1 MRYFNTNLGVYAKY
15 GLAQARSMSAPAST
29 DGDEC
34 SHPVV
39 LVLRSLG
46 QQQRTRLLTVAR
58 DLERVAG
65 VWVGEGRYK
74 N

>member
-1 MRYFNTNLGVYAKY
+1 MPNIASQKP
-15 GLAQARSMSAPAST
+15 APAST

-39 LVLRSLG
+39 LVLRRLG

-65 VWVGEGRYK
+65 VWGKGRYK